1 MSLRDRRGARGR
13 QQGVVLLLILLVL
26 LSAASYALLSSLNVA
41 RQHSRASHA
50 TSAASLAAAERALL
64 GYAARYPDDPEV
76 ASLVAGPGHLPCP
89 DTRFDAGDVPG
100 QADPPCAL
108 SSGTGTGLLPWRT
121 LDLPELRDGD
131 GAPLWY
137 AVDDAFRNSPRSA
150 INPDTV
156 AALRLDDC
164 AGGRDLA
171 ALIIAPGAAL
181 AGQDRSTANPAVRY
195 AAGNYL
201 EGQNASTGDTCF
213 SALRGAAANDVVRVI
228 DRARLVDAVQGRVLR
243 DVANALARYYRDP
256 DGDDVAGVDPDCAA
270 ASQPDDCDD
279 AYPWLSPFGD
289 PALVPYAGTVGV
301 RAGLLPLRRV
311 NVDFEAGFGA
321 RWAIPSVAE
330 AVIATGAA
338 PPAASCVRNTLAPC
352 PVSVPG
358 FAASVDGPGAGAGV
372 GRCLLPR
379 GVDDPPGSTRL
390 RCETD
395 RSALD
400 TVSGNTL
407 TRTYIIE
414 IENLPRLIAP
424 PSATAPRTEGAL
436 LVNAPVPVDGRISLT
451 LSDRL
456 TSAAGAET
464 PLGESRLALSA
475 GSAVSIFELVDV
487 PFDLEVSDD
496 DVIDPATRRS
506 PGELPRWFVEN
517 GWQRFIAVAYA
528 AAYAPGNAAAGCA
541 PGADCLRLVRTT
553 PDGASTTLSDVRG
566 LVLGAGPA
574 LATQARPSSDPAQNF
589 EDENDSF
596 DDLYTERPPAADFN
610 DRVRR
615 LGVDD

>member
-1 MSLRDRRGARGR
+1 MSLRDGRGARGR
-13 QQGVVLLLILLVL
+13 QQGVVLLLTLLVL

-64 GYAARYPDDPEV
+64 GYAARYPDDPDV

-121 LDLPELRDGD
+121 LDVPALRDGD

-171 ALIIAPGAAL
+171 ALIIAPGAGL
-181 AGQDRSTANPAVRY
+181 AGQDRSTASPAVRY

-213 SALRGAAANDVVRVI
+213 SALRGAAANDVVRAI
-228 DRARLVDAVQGRVLR
+228 DRVRLLDAVQGRVLR

-270 ASQPDDCDD
+270 AAQPDDCDD
-279 AYPWLSPFGD
+279 AYPWLSPYTD
-289 PALVPYAGTVGV
+289 PSLGPYAGTAGT
-301 RAGLLPLRRV
+301 RAGLLPLRQV
-311 NVDFEAGFGA
+311 DVDFDAGFA
-321 RWAIPSVAE
+321 AQWSVPVAGT
-330 AVIATGAA
+330 VVSTGTS
-338 PPAASCVRNTLAPC
+338 PPAASCVRNTGTPCTVTPPGVVAPTTF
-352 PVSVPG
+352 V
-358 FAASVDGPGAGAGV
+358 GPIFGTGV
-372 GRCLLPR
+372 APFGTGRCR
-379 GVDDPPGSTRL
+379 WPGGTRL
-390 RCETD
+390 RCET
-395 RSALD
+395 RRGALD
-400 TVSGNTL
+400 AASGNLL
-407 TRTYIIE
+407 TRTYAVE
-414 IENLPRLIAP
+414 VRNLARRLAP
-424 PSATAPRTEGAL
+424 PSALAPRTEGAT
-436 LVNAPVPVDGRISLT
+436 LVNASVPADGLIDITLT
-451 LSDRL
+451 DTL
-456 TSAAGAET
+456 TSAAGVDTA
-464 PLGESRLALSA
+464 LGSARLVLSA
-475 GSAVSIFELVDV
+475 GAAVSLFALSGV

-496 DVIDPATRRS
+496 DVIDPAARRS
-506 PGELPRWFVEN
+506 PGELPRWFVAN
-517 GWQRFIAVAYA
+517 GWQQFIAVAYA
-528 AAYAPGNAAAGCA
+528 AAYAPGNAAADCA
-541 PGADCLRLVRTT
+541 PGADCLRLARTT
-553 PDGASTTLSDVRG
+553 QDGASTTLSDVRG

-574 LATQARPSSDPAQNF
+574 LATQARPSADPAQLF
-589 EDENDSF
+589 EHENHSF

-615 LGVDD
+615 LGLDD